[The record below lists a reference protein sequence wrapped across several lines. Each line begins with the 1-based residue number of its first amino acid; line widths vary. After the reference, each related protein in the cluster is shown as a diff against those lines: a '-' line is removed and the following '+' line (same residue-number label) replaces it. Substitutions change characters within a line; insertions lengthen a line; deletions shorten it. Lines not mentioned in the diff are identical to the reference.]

1 LIKLT
6 EFHRPNVSNA
16 DQQEWP
22 IHLVFRNAGKTPAYA
37 VVIEVETDLG
47 AQRPKEEIFVLS
59 KASVTSPPSVMAPD
73 AAHTMRLGGIEPGHA
88 KFLAA
93 QNAGLYCYVWGRVDY
108 IDTFGR
114 EHFTKFQMWQNFMA
128 VHQFGFCEV
137 GNKTDDVFP
146 ERWWQ
151 KLLRQWRRN
160 GRANSREDA

>member
-1 LIKLT
+1 
-6 EFHRPNVSNA
+6 
-16 DQQEWP
+16 
-22 IHLVFRNAGKTPAYA
+22 
-37 VVIEVETDLG
+37 
-47 AQRPKEEIFVLS
+47 
-59 KASVTSPPSVMAPD
+59 MAPD